1 VGALSSSD
9 GDEEGNGAGRVDA
22 TVAGGAPPLPLLLP
36 VAGRPRPL
44 SLPGVRARSYAW
56 WGLAEP
62 SRSLGI

>member
-9 GDEEGNGAGRVDA
+9 GDEEGNGARRADA

-44 SLPGVRARSYAW
+44 SLPGVRTRSYAW